1 LGQGQEQIP
10 AEIEGEALEVAF
22 NVRYV
27 LEGLKA
33 MSSTQVRMELNSAT
47 APVIFSPL
55 GEAKMTYLVMPIQL
69 RS

>member
-22 NVRYV
+22 NVKYV

-33 MSSTQVRMELNSAT
+33 MSTSQVQMQLNSAT

-55 GEAKMTYLVMPIQL
+55 GDVKMTYLVMPIQL
-69 RS
+69 RG